1 MDRGTRRHPGREGW
15 ACGWFSPRD
24 VISVRATL
32 ALLVLAGCTAT
43 PPVEPPREPAAEQAE
58 DSVEIALRRAESA
71 SVDRIKASHYFDALL
86 GLHARGDSAGA
97 ARVVAR
103 LRALGDEGKP
113 LLTALP
119 EAARR
124 RFQTI
129 ALGIAV
135 DNPDQAVGE
144 LLAVIDP
151 AGRQQEWMAARLR
164 ARELGAAGLYA
175 EAARILISLATDPI
189 EDETQLAD
197 VSAAIWRYLSSMA
210 VPELARNAAAATA
223 PEARAWWS
231 LAHDFN
237 GALTGTEQRSR
248 WQRWR
253 ASHPRHVAT
262 RFPPQELSGIA
273 PDPSTIALLSPL
285 GGDFGVAGEAV
296 RDGFVA
302 AYLHARAS
310 APAGAEVQGI
320 HIYDTAALSVE
331 VAYEQARRQGVD
343 VVVGPLTKSALTALA
358 ATAPDLPVIA
368 LNSLDNG
375 GREGIIQLSLA
386 VEDEARAIASALAA
400 EGFQRVVLFDSPARW
415 ASRAR
420 TQLEASLG
428 GIEIVEFGT
437 LLRVEDITSIVGDA
451 LHVTESQVRAG
462 QLEQDLGATFEF
474 TPRRRDDVDAVVA
487 LVDSAELKSLKPALD
502 FHFARDLPVYAPSP
516 AIDTTDLG
524 RLEGVR
530 VCDIPWRI
538 HGDELSDAVRAAF
551 PLSRGSYAALFA
563 LGVDGYRLANQL
575 PRVQRRTPIVG
586 STGTL
591 LLGDDGRIRREL
603 AWAEVQQG
611 TLVPIPAH
619 GRARAASSTRQGE

>member
-1 MDRGTRRHPGREGW
+1 M
-15 ACGWFSPRD
+15 
-24 VISVRATL
+24 ISVRATL
-32 ALLVLAGCTAT
+32 AVLALAGCTST
-43 PPVEPPREPAAEQAE
+43 PPVEPTPQPPAEQAE
-58 DSVEIALRRAESA
+58 DAVQVALRRAEAA

-97 ARVVAR
+97 AGVVAR
-103 LRALGDEGKP
+103 MRAVGADGKP

-135 DNPDQAVGE
+135 ANPDQAAAD
-144 LLAVIDP
+144 LLAVVDP
-151 AGRQQEWMAARLR
+151 VGRQQEWMAARLR
-164 ARELGAAGLYA
+164 ARELSAAGLYA
-175 EAARILISLATDPI
+175 EAARVLISLAIDPI
-189 EDETQLAD
+189 EDGSQVAD
-197 VSAAIWRYLSSMA
+197 VSSAIWRYLSA
-210 VPELARNAAAATA
+210 LAAPELARNAAGATA
-223 PEARAWWS
+223 SEARAWWS

-237 GALTGTEQRSR
+237 SALTGAQQRNR

-253 ASHPRHVAT
+253 ASHPRHVAA
-262 RFPPQELSGIA
+262 RFPPRELVDIA
-273 PDPSTIALLSPL
+273 PDPSTIALLTPL

-302 AYLHARAS
+302 AYLHARAG
-310 APAGAEVQGI
+310 APAEHQGI

-331 VAYEQARRQGVD
+331 IAYEQARRQGVD
-343 VVVGPLTKSALTALA
+343 VVVGPLRKSALAALA
-358 ATAPDLPVIA
+358 GMEPDVPVIA
-368 LNSLDNG
+368 LNSLESG
-375 GREGIIQLSLA
+375 GREGLVQLSLA
-386 VEDEARAIASALAA
+386 VEDEARAIASALTA

-420 TQLEASLG
+420 AQLEASLG

-437 LLRVEDITSIVGDA
+437 FLRVEDVTSIVGDA
-451 LHVTESQVRAG
+451 LHVAESQARADR
-462 QLEQDLGATFEF
+462 LEQDLGASFEF

-502 FHFARDLPVYAPSP
+502 FHFARDLPVFAPSP
-516 AIDTTDLG
+516 AIDITDLA

-530 VCDIPWRI
+530 MCDIPWRI
-538 HGDELSDAVRAAF
+538 HADELGDAVRAAF
-551 PLSRGSYAALFA
+551 PLSRGTYAALFA

-575 PRVQRRTPIVG
+575 PRLVERRTPIAG

-591 LLGDDGRIRREL
+591 FLGDHGRIRREL
-603 AWAEVQQG
+603 AWAEVVEG
-611 TLVPIPAH
+611 ALVPMSAG
-619 GRARAASSTRQGE
+619 GRQRNSE

>member
-1 MDRGTRRHPGREGW
+1 M
-15 ACGWFSPRD
+15 
-24 VISVRATL
+24 L
-32 ALLVLAGCTAT
+32 ALIVLGGCAGN
-43 PPVEPPREPAAEQAE
+43 PPVEPAREPAAAQAE
-58 DSVEIALRRAESA
+58 DAVEVALRRAESA
-71 SVDRIKASHYFDALL
+71 SVDRVKASHYFDALL
-86 GLHARGDSAGA
+86 ALHARGDSAGA

-103 LRALGDEGKP
+103 LRAVGDEGKP

-129 ALGIAV
+129 ALNTAV
-135 DNPDQAVGE
+135 ANPDQTADG
-144 LLAVIDP
+144 LLAIIDP
-151 AGRQQEWMAARLR
+151 AGRQQEWLAARLR
-164 ARELGAAGLYA
+164 ARELSAAGWYA

-189 EDETQLAD
+189 EDEFQVAE

-210 VPELARNAAAATA
+210 VPELARNAAAASV

-237 GALTGTEQRSR
+237 SALTGTEQRSR
-248 WQRWR
+248 WHRWR
-253 ASHPRHVAT
+253 ASHPRHVAA
-262 RFPPQELSGIA
+262 RFPPQELVDIA
-273 PDPSTIALLSPL
+273 RDPSAIALLTPL
-285 GGDFGVAGEAV
+285 AGDFGVAGEAV

-302 AYLHARAS
+302 AYLHAQAS
-310 APAGAEVQGI
+310 APAGAEAQGI
-320 HIYDTAALSVE
+320 HIYDTAVLSVK

-343 VVVGPLTKSALTALA
+343 VVVGPLRKEAVAALA
-358 ATAPDLPVIA
+358 ATPPDIPVIA
-368 LNSLDNG
+368 LNSLESG

-386 VEDEARAIASALAA
+386 VEDEATAIASALTA

-415 ASRAR
+415 AARAR

-428 GIEIVEFGT
+428 GIEIVDFGT
-437 LLRVEDITSIVGDA
+437 FLRVEDITSIVGDA
-451 LHVTESQVRAG
+451 LHVAESQARAA
-462 QLEQDLGATFEF
+462 QLELDLGASFEF

-487 LVDSAELKSLKPALD
+487 FVDSAELKSLKPALD
-502 FHFARDLPVYAPSP
+502 FHFARDLPVFAPSP
-516 AIDTTDLG
+516 AIDIADLE

-538 HGDELSDAVRAAF
+538 HGDRLSDAVRAAF

-575 PRVQRRTPIVG
+575 PRLAQGRTPIFG

-591 LLGDDGRIRREL
+591 FLGDDGRIRREL

-611 TLVPIPAH
+611 TLVPTTAG
-619 GRARAASSTRQGE
+619 GRERAASTTHRNSE

>member
-1 MDRGTRRHPGREGW
+1 M
-15 ACGWFSPRD
+15 
-24 VISVRATL
+24 
-32 ALLVLAGCTAT
+32 LVLAGCAT
-43 PPVEPPREPAAEQAE
+43 NPPLEPAPEPPAEQAE
-58 DSVEIALRRAESA
+58 DAVQVALRRAESA

-86 GLHARGDSAGA
+86 GLHARGDTAGA

-103 LRALGDEGKP
+103 MRAVGEQGAP
-113 LLTALP
+113 LLSALP

-135 DNPDQAVGE
+135 ANPDQAVGE

-151 AGRQQEWMAARLR
+151 ADRQQQWMAARLR
-164 ARELGAAGLYA
+164 ARELDAAGLHA
-175 EAARILISLATDPI
+175 EAARLLISLALDPI
-189 EDETQLAD
+189 DDGSQVAE
-197 VSAAIWRYLSSMA
+197 VSALIWRHLSSMA
-210 VPELARNAAAATA
+210 VSELARNAAAAKV

-237 GALTGTEQRSR
+237 SALTGTEQRSR

-253 ASHPRHVAT
+253 SSHPRHVAA
-262 RFPPQELSGIA
+262 RFPPRELVGIA

-302 AYLHARAS
+302 AYLHARAN
-310 APAGAEVQGI
+310 APTNAEAQGI

-343 VVVGPLTKSALTALA
+343 VVVGPLRKSALTALA
-358 ATAPDLPVIA
+358 GMDLDIPVIA
-368 LNSLDNG
+368 LNSLESG

-386 VEDEARAIASALAA
+386 VEDEARAIASALTA
-400 EGFQRVVLFDSPARW
+400 EGFRRVVLFDSPTRW

-437 LLRVEDITSIVGDA
+437 FVRVEDVTSIVGDA
-451 LHVTESQVRAG
+451 LHVTESQVRAA
-462 QLEQDLGATFEF
+462 QLELDLGASFEF

-502 FHFARDLPVYAPSP
+502 FHFARDLPVFAPSP
-516 AIDTTDLG
+516 AIDITDLE

-538 HGDELSDAVRAAF
+538 HGDGLSDAVRAAF
-551 PLSRGSYAALFA
+551 PLSRGAYAALFA

-575 PRVQRRTPIVG
+575 PRLAQRHTPIIG
-586 STGTL
+586 STGIL
-591 LLGDDGRIRREL
+591 FLGDDGRIRREL
-603 AWAEVQQG
+603 AWAEVHEG
-611 TLVPIPAH
+611 ALVPIS
-619 GRARAASSTRQGE
+619 ARGGDRGASTTRRNSE